1 MAKERKY
8 YAYILESN
16 HKSGICEYWADCEKI
31 VKGRSARYRGFK
43 TKKDAQ
49 DWLQGGAVYNAKL
62 KKPQPKLK
70 PGIYFDAGTGRGDGV
85 EIKVTD
91 EKGKS
96 LLSEVLPKKDITKFQ
111 THKIKGAGITNNFG
125 ELLACYY
132 ALAIAIEKKK
142 KNLFGDSRLIID
154 YWSKWRI
161 KRKNLP
167 AKTVDL
173 SEKASQLREEFEK
186 RGGELKHISGD
197 HNPADLGFHR

>member
-1 MAKERKY
+1 M
-8 YAYILESN
+8 LESTR
-16 HKSGICEYWADCEKI
+16 KSGVCENWGDCEKL
-31 VKGRSARYRGFK
+31 VKGKPARYRGFK
-43 TKKDAQ
+43 TRKEAQ
-49 DWLQGGAVYNAKL
+49 DWLRGGAVYNAKP
-62 KKPQPKLK
+62 KKPKPKLK

-96 LLSEVLPKKDITKFQ
+96 LLSEILPPKDITKFQ
-111 THKIKGAGITNNFG
+111 THKIEGVEITNNYG

-142 KNLFGDSRLIID
+142 KNLFGDSKLIID
-154 YWSKWRI
+154 YWSKRRI
-161 KRKNLP
+161 KRKDLP

-173 SEKASQLREEFEK
+173 SEKVSQLREEFEK
-186 RGGELKHISGD
+186 SGGELKHVSGD